1 MKYKFL
7 LMSFLIL
14 MSCHDRKRISR
25 PAYENMDSVDM
36 KKLMNEKMAEQTQ
49 LTHQIDSIQ
58 QRIEE
63 LSPSADNKR
72 TSRVTDFTVKDT
84 VFLHYYTLQGLLDAQ
99 EKIGINADVNG
110 RIVRLNI
117 EEGDYVGKGDLV
129 AELDMDQLTKQRDE
143 LLTGYRSEERRVGKE
158 GRVEV

>member
-1 MKYKFL
+1 MKYKIL

-14 MSCHDRKRISR
+14 MSCQDQKRKSS
-25 PAYENMDSVDM
+25 PDYENMDLVSL

-63 LSPSADNKR
+63 LDPSADNKR
-72 TSRVTDFTVKDT
+72 MSRVTAFTVKDT
-84 VFLHYYTLQGLLDAQ
+84 VFLHYYTVQGLLDAQ

-129 AELDMDQLTKQRDE
+129 
-143 LLTGYRSEERRVGKE
+143 RSEERRVGKE
-158 GRVEV
+158 CRGRGGGRQERERCVIR